1 MCIRDSLYTFIGDAG
16 DFLGRSVSGAG
27 DVNGDG
33 FADLIVGAPSDDN
46 NGTNSGSA
54 RVYSGID
61 GNVLYTFD
69 GDDVGDRLG
78 SSVSGAGDV
87 NGDGFA
93 DLIVG
98 APCDDTNGSFSGSA
112 RVYSGI
118 DGNVLY
124 TFNGDGEGD
133 DLGRSV
139 SGAGDVNGDGFADLI
154 VGAPFAINVGSP
166 TSGSARVY
174 SGIDGN
180 VLYTFD
186 GDDVSDQLG
195 SSVSGAGDVNGD
207 GFADLIVGAPC
218 DDNNGFRSGSARVYS
233 GIDGSV
239 LYTFDG
245 DGEDDDLGVSVSG
258 AGDVN
263 GDGFA
268 DLIVGAPG
276 VDTNGDGSGSARV
289 YSGIDGNVLHTFIG
303 AAGDLGVSVSGAG
316 DVNGDG
322 VADLIVG
329 AGESARVF
337 VGEGSAPEP
346 LLGDVN
352 TDGDVSFSDIPAFI
366 SVLLAGEFQIEAD
379 IDLNGAVNFADIG
392 GFIAILQNQ

>member
-1 MCIRDSLYTFIGDAG
+1 MRFSVDVCWAVFSAVCFSLGAMTPVGLTMGQTVNHSPLYTFNGDSG
-16 DFLGRSVSGAG
+16 DELGVSVSGAG

-33 FADLIVGAPSDDN
+33 FADLIVGAPGDAP
-46 NGTNSGSA
+46 SGSA

-69 GDDVGDRLG
+69 GDDAGDQLG
-78 SSVSGAGDV
+78 ISVSGAGDV

-98 APCDDTNGSFSGSA
+98 ARLDDNNGFDSGS
-112 RVYSGI
+112 V
-118 DGNVLY
+118 
-124 TFNGDGEGD
+124 
-133 DLGRSV
+133 
-139 SGAGDVNGDGFADLI
+139 
-154 VGAPFAINVGSP
+154 
-166 TSGSARVY
+166 RVY

-186 GDDVSDQLG
+186 GD
-195 SSVSGAGDVNGD
+195 N
-207 GFADLIVGAPC
+207 
-218 DDNNGFRSGSARVYS
+218 R
-233 GIDGSV
+233 
-239 LYTFDG
+239 FD
-245 DGEDDDLGVSVSG
+245 ELGVSVSG